1 MQDFEK
7 LGVFYLGKQY
17 DLEAKKLEDDLVLY
31 KSKDLTTHAMIIGMT
46 GSGKTGLGMS
56 MLEEAALDHIPVI
69 AIDPK
74 GDLANLA
81 LTFPNL
87 SSSDFLPWIN
97 LSEAQN
103 KGLSAEEYAQ
113 AQADLWRKGLSSW
126 GQDGQR
132 IQKFKDSAD
141 VVVYTPGSSAGVG
154 ISVLKSFHAPSL
166 QVREDHDAYKDRI
179 DVTANSLLA
188 LIGINGNTFTSREH
202 ILISSILEHHW
213 NHGNDVTLTELIHSV
228 QTPPMKQVGVLDLE
242 SFYPS
247 KDRFTLAMQLNNLLA
262 SPSFKSWLEGAP
274 LDINRFLHNETGKPC
289 VSIFSI
295 AHCSDSERMFFVTM
309 LLNEVISWMR
319 SQPGTGSL
327 RAVLYMDELFG
338 YLPPTANP
346 PSKQPFL
353 TLLKQARAYGL
364 GLILSTQNPVDLDYK
379 ALSNAGTWFIGRLQ
393 TQRDKERLLAG
404 LEGLSSSEPFDRR
417 KTEQLIAGLGQRIF
431 YLHSVHDSQPLIF
444 STRWVLSYLAGPLTR
459 DQIASLP
466 KPTMS
471 SKHSDVQ
478 QIEKPSVT
486 TSSAPQPMLSN
497 QIPQVFLPSTSTNAN
512 IVYQPYA
519 LGVVEVFYQSA
530 KHKVATTKS
539 YTFLSQFHDG
549 IVSVDWSDAQLIE
562 VQLKDLKKVGQSGA
576 KLAPYPSVAAD
587 IRNYETWKKQ
597 LNQYVRTSVGLTLL
611 YSSKLK
617 LVSTAEE
624 NEREFRIRL
633 QHEAHEQRDQALDDL
648 KKKYAARVNT
658 LEDRLRRAQQ
668 AVEKQSTL
676 ANQKK
681 MDAMVSTGTAIFSA
695 LFGSK
700 KISTTSISRVGSA
713 MKSSS
718 KALKSGQGIEQAQET
733 LRSVE
738 SQLEALRLELENQSD
753 QIFDR
758 FNVSDEVFEKIDI
771 RATSTNISIPLCA
784 LAWVPDTV

>member
-1 MQDFEK
+1 
-7 LGVFYLGKQY
+7 
-17 DLEAKKLEDDLVLY
+17 
-31 KSKDLTTHAMIIGMT
+31 
-46 GSGKTGLGMS
+46 
-56 MLEEAALDHIPVI
+56 
-69 AIDPK
+69 
-74 GDLANLA
+74 
-81 LTFPNL
+81 
-87 SSSDFLPWIN
+87 
-97 LSEAQN
+97 
-103 KGLSAEEYAQ
+103 
-113 AQADLWRKGLSSW
+113 
-126 GQDGQR
+126 
-132 IQKFKDSAD
+132 
-141 VVVYTPGSSAGVG
+141 
-154 ISVLKSFHAPSL
+154 
-166 QVREDHDAYKDRI
+166 
-179 DVTANSLLA
+179 
-188 LIGINGNTFTSREH
+188 
-202 ILISSILEHHW
+202 
-213 NHGNDVTLTELIHSV
+213 
-228 QTPPMKQVGVLDLE
+228 
-242 SFYPS
+242 
-247 KDRFTLAMQLNNLLA
+247 
-262 SPSFKSWLEGAP
+262 
-274 LDINRFLHNETGKPC
+274 
-289 VSIFSI
+289 
-295 AHCSDSERMFFVTM
+295 
-309 LLNEVISWMR
+309 
-319 SQPGTGSL
+319 
-327 RAVLYMDELFG
+327 
-338 YLPPTANP
+338 
-346 PSKQPFL
+346 
-353 TLLKQARAYGL
+353 
-364 GLILSTQNPVDLDYK
+364 
-379 ALSNAGTWFIGRLQ
+379 
-393 TQRDKERLLAG
+393 
-404 LEGLSSSEPFDRR
+404 
-417 KTEQLIAGLGQRIF
+417 
-431 YLHSVHDSQPLIF
+431 
-444 STRWVLSYLAGPLTR
+444 
-459 DQIASLP
+459 
-466 KPTMS
+466 MS
-471 SKHSDVQ
+471 SKQSDVQ

-562 VQLKDLKKVGQSGA
+562 VQLKELKKLGQSGA
-576 KLAPYPSVAAD
+576 KLAPYPSDAAD